1 MANSLLTP
9 KEITRKALMIL
20 HQKLNFVGNVN
31 RTYDSKFAREGAKI
45 GNSVDIR
52 LPNQYVTSDGP
63 NLVTQDTNEQVVTLT
78 INKQKHV
85 GVSFSSVER
94 TLSLDDYADRV
105 LEPAMA
111 QLAAT
116 IEADALSMWLDI
128 PYAVNNIG
136 SPLTF
141 RKVLEGRKILNDNL
155 APMDNNRTAL
165 LNTTDNVD
173 MVDQLKGLFQDS
185 TQIAKQYR
193 EGMMGRT
200 GGFDFYENTLWPIQ
214 ATGTAA
220 ATTGYT
226 VNGAGQTGSTLVVAT
241 GTATFKKGDVI
252 TIAGVNR
259 VHPESRLDTGNL
271 QQFVVTADFAGGAG
285 SLNISPAIVATGAY
299 QNVTASPANGA
310 AITKLGTASGVYR
323 PSGVFHR
330 DAFAFATVDLI
341 LPKNKDAH
349 REVYDGISMRFVSD
363 YNIQN
368 DTLPARFDVL
378 YGYKT
383 LRPQLAARLLSN

>member
-9 KEITRKALMIL
+9 KEITRKALVIL

-31 RTYDSKFAREGAKI
+31 RTYDSKFAKEGAKI
-45 GNSVDIR
+45 GNSIDIR
-52 LPNQYVTSDGP
+52 LPNQYVVTDGP
-63 NLVTQDTNEQVVTLT
+63 NLVTQDTNDQVVTLQ

-111 QLAAT
+111 QLAAS
-116 IEADALSMWLDI
+116 IEADAFSMMLDV

-141 RKVLEGRKILNDNL
+141 RKVLEARKILNDNL
-155 APMDNNRTAL
+155 APMDNNRSVI

-200 GGFDFYENTLWPIQ
+200 GGFDFWENTLMPGQ
-214 ATGTAA
+214 VTGTAA
-220 ATTGYT
+220 AATGYT
-226 VNGAGQTGSTLVVAT
+226 VNGAAQTGATIVVAT

-252 TIAGVNR
+252 TIGGVNR
-259 VHPESRLDTGNL
+259 VHPESKVDTGTL

-285 SLNISPAIVATGAY
+285 TINISPSIVATGAY

-310 AITKLGTASGVYR
+310 AIAKLGTASGIYR
-323 PSGVFHR
+323 PSLAFHR

-341 LPKNKDAH
+341 LPPKKDAY

-383 LRPQLAARLLSN
+383 IRPQLAVRLLSN